1 MSKTAPRISTDHS
14 VDGPDFVHACCLSR
28 MLLTRIFFL
37 IEAGRQFH
45 LGASFSVPPPCN
57 PPNFGGVV
65 CVCVCMHCVRIAL
78 YLELLCL
85 GRSPIVRIDVYI
97 ISIVCHPSLAVQLVY
112 FLTDICVASME
123 SRLGPYACLPH
134 SRRFASQAW
143 SLMPHVAGSVSTSH
157 VSAKSWN

>member
-1 MSKTAPRISTDHS
+1 MLPLSHVVDADFLSYRSGEAISPWGI
-14 VDGPDFVHACCLSR
+14 V
-28 MLLTRIFFL
+28 
-37 IEAGRQFH
+37 
-45 LGASFSVPPPCN
+45 LGASTLQPTKLWW
-57 PPNFGGVV
+57 G

-85 GRSPIVRIDVYI
+85 GRSPIVRIDVYM

>member
-28 MLLTRIFFL
+28 MLLTRFSFL
-37 IEAGRQFH
+37 SKRGGNFTLGHRSRCLH
-45 LGASFSVPPPCN
+45 LATHQTLVGL
-57 PPNFGGVV
+57 

-78 YLELLCL
+78 CLELLCL
-85 GRSPIVRIDVYI
+85 GRSPIVRIDVYM
-97 ISIVCHPSLAVQLVY
+97 ISIFCHPSLAVQLVY